1 MGLNRHNSSLRLQT
15 GDLPNWCLS
24 YQAKENSKDVRQP
37 LSSVLMRLDYSLTNW
52 LIIGDLSIRATRAW
66 VMLSRKDGFPFFYFF
81 DQMSVRETKWNVH
94 WDLWNETLKSKRM
107 VFLAHDFE
115 TWRRNPNVHNATFC
129 WSNKWPRLLWRNG
142 PAYQKPVIFCFL
154 ICILLYFI
162 FKGQNNGKFAKN
174 RQNQFENC
182 WNGQFLASFS

>member
-52 LIIGDLSIRATRAW
+52 LFIGGWSIRTTRPW
-66 VMLSRKDGFPFFYFF
+66 VMLSRKDGFPFFYFLIKC
-81 DQMSVRETKWNVH
+81 QSGKRNGMSTEIFEMKAKEWFYWR
-94 WDLWNETLKSKRM
+94 
-107 VFLAHDFE
+107 HDFE